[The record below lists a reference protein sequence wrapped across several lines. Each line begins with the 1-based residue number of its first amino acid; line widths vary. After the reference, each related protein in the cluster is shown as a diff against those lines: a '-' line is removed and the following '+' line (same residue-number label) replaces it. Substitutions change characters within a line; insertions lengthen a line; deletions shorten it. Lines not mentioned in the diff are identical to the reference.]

1 MAAPVPE
8 RERIEARLERGGL
21 VVELLRA
28 PELLFR
34 AASALRRAS
43 YDRGLVPCA
52 RLDAPVVSVGNLS
65 AGGTGKTPMV
75 AWVAREL
82 AQRSRRVGLLSRGY
96 GARAGAGND
105 EAALLRE
112 ILPEVP
118 HVQGAN
124 RVAGGHELVARH
136 GCDVVVLDDGF
147 QHRKLARALDFVLLD
162 ATRPWGLAGCS
173 DRDAPL
179 LPRGL
184 LREPPCA
191 LARADAIVVT
201 RADQAK
207 SADLLELRRAIER
220 HAPGR
225 PLALATHAPAALR
238 ALDGSRTELAELRG
252 REIDVASGIGNPAA
266 FERTLGSL
274 GARLFEHRR
283 FPDHHAFVAA
293 DLAGLG
299 ARWLVVTAKDAVKL
313 RGLAWPALAQ
323 VRVLDVELA
332 LLEGRAAL
340 EALLDSLPAARG
352 QRERTALHGGLHG

>member
-21 VVELLRA
+21 AVELLRA

-34 AASALRRAS
+34 ALSSLRRS
-43 YDRGLVPCA
+43 GYDRGWIPVA

-82 AQRSRRVGLLSRGY
+82 ARRGRRVGLLSRGY

-112 ILPEVP
+112 LLPDVP
-118 HVQGAN
+118 HIQGAN
-124 RVAGGHELVARH
+124 RVAGGYELVARH
-136 GCDVVVLDDGF
+136 GCDAIVLDDGF

-162 ATRPWGLAGCS
+162 ATRPWGLAGRD
-173 DRDAPL
+173 DRSAPL

-191 LARADAIVVT
+191 LARADAVIVT
-201 RADQAK
+201 RADQTT
-207 SADLLELRRAIER
+207 SAELLDLRRAIER

-225 PLALATHAPAALR
+225 PLALATHAPALLR
-238 ALDGSRTELAELRG
+238 ALDGSRAELAELRG

-266 FERTLGSL
+266 FERTLETL
-274 GARLFEHRR
+274 GARVVERRR
-283 FPDHHAFVAA
+283 FPDHHAFTAE

-299 ARWLVVTAKDAVKL
+299 SRWLVVTAKDAVKL
-313 RGLAWPALAQ
+313 RALSSSALAS
-323 VRVLDVELA
+323 VRVLDIELA

-340 EALLDSLPAARG
+340 EALLDALPASRHE
-352 QRERTALHGGLHG
+352 RERSALHEGLHG